1 MKKFIGIKMIEA
13 EPMTAGEAIAKSY
26 LRIKPEEV
34 RPSDEF
40 EGYHVHYPD
49 GYDSWSPKDIFEKAY
64 FGLEK
69 SDSITDTDIKNFTKN
84 VYSTKVGTK
93 TTNTTIECITGYEA
107 HGQSSCVKPENFDLT
122 IGEKYAR
129 PHAED
134 SIWAGLGFV
143 LQWTKYGLNK

>member
-13 EPMTAGEAIAKSY
+13 EPMTAGEAFAKGYWVGPSN
-26 LRIKPEEV
+26 EE
-34 RPSDEF
+34 

-64 FGLEK
+64 FGIEK
-69 SDSITDTDIKNFTKN
+69 SDCITNTDIKNFTKN

-93 TTNTTIECITGYEA
+93 TTNTTIECITGYEV

-129 PHAED
+129 LRAED

-143 LQWTKYGLNK
+143 LQWAKYGLNK

>member
-13 EPMTAGEAIAKSY
+13 EPMTASEAFAKGYWVGPSN
-26 LRIKPEEV
+26 EE
-34 RPSDEF
+34 

-64 FGLEK
+64 FGIEK
-69 SDSITDTDIKNFTKN
+69 SDCITDTDIKNFTKN

-93 TTNTTIECITGYEA
+93 TTNTTIECITGYEV

-129 PHAED
+129 LRAED

-143 LQWTKYGLNK
+143 LQWAKYGLNK